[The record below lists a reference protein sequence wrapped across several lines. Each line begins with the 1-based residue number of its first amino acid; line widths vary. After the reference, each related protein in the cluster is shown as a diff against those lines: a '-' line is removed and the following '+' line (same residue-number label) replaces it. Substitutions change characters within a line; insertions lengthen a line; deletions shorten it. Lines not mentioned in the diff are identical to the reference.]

1 MTDSAR
7 SGWAE
12 YFDEAE
18 RNRHAGSALGL
29 VRTSDQNG
37 GQTIRVLGTRRIVL
51 AFDPTSDQPDL
62 VRTVVMLLRAA
73 ALAAATRRGA
83 DQLATAEEKI
93 AEAIVQ
99 LEKLDEVK
107 KTAGS
112 IQKNAVKIENS
123 CTGINSGIQRLL
135 SDALTA
141 LAEAAA
147 GSPTN
152 ADSEAVA

>member
-1 MTDSAR
+1 MA
-7 SGWAE
+7 
-12 YFDEAE
+12 YFLAWRYNYATASE
-18 RNRHAGSALGL
+18 SALVGEPAAASAKA
-29 VRTSDQNG
+29 VS
-37 GQTIRVLGTRRIVL
+37 
-51 AFDPTSDQPDL
+51 ASDQPDL

-93 AEAIVQ
+93 NEAIAQ